1 MNDFEIVK
9 KQVRRNWQVDLG
21 LFLAALGASLTG
33 IYFLFLPVGG
43 YQGGRNPFYGIT
55 FLFERETWD
64 LLHTWTG
71 VAMIA
76 AAFIHLVL
84 HWSWIAGSAK
94 RVSSDIFQRSKH
106 LSLKSRINV
115 VVDLTVAIGFFL
127 TATSGVYFLFG
138 PAGIPSRSLPPY
150 ILNAQIWDLIHT
162 WAFVVMA
169 TGVMIHLA
177 LHWNWIVSVGARI
190 LNPSRKIKTQIA
202 PVEVQI

>member
-1 MNDFEIVK
+1 MNDLEIVK

-33 IYFLFLPVGG
+33 IYFLILPVGG

-64 LLHTWTG
+64 SLHTWTG

-94 RVSSDIFQRSKH
+94 RVSSEVFRRSKQ
-106 LSLKSRINV
+106 LSHKSRINIA
-115 VVDLTVAIGFFL
+115 VDLIVAIGFFM
-127 TATSGVYFLFG
+127 TAFSGIYFLLG
-138 PAGIPSRSLPPY
+138 PAGFPSRSFPQF
-150 ILNAQIWDLIHT
+150 IFNAQTWDLIHT
-162 WAFVVMA
+162 WGFVAMA
-169 TGVMIHLA
+169 SGAMVHIA
-177 LHWNWIVSVGARI
+177 LHWNWIAIVSARL
-190 LNPSRKIKTQIA
+190 LNPSRKANTQNA
-202 PVEVQI
+202 QVEVRI

>member
-1 MNDFEIVK
+1 MNDFSIVK

-21 LFLAALGASLTG
+21 LFLAALGAALTG
-33 IYFLFLPVGG
+33 VYFLILPVGG
-43 YQGGRNPFYGIT
+43 YQGGRNPLYGIT

-76 AAFIHLVL
+76 AVLIHLVL
-84 HWSWIAGSAK
+84 HWNWIAGSFK
-94 RVSSDIFQRSKH
+94 RISSDIFQRNKQ

-115 VVDLTVAIGFFL
+115 TVDFIVAICFFL
-127 TATSGVYFLFG
+127 TAASGIYFLLG
-138 PAGIPSRSLPPY
+138 PTGIPSRSLPQF
-150 ILNAQIWDLIHT
+150 IFNAQTWDLIHT

-177 LHWNWIVSVGARI
+177 LHWNWIGSVGAR
-190 LNPSRKIKTQIA
+190 LLTPSRKIKTQTA
-202 PVEVQI
+202 PVEVRI

>member
-1 MNDFEIVK
+1 MNDFRIVK

-33 IYFLFLPVGG
+33 VYFLILPVGG

-84 HWSWIAGSAK
+84 HWSWISGSAK
-94 RVSSDIFQRSKH
+94 RISSDVFRRSKQ
-106 LSLKSRINV
+106 LSLKSRINIA
-115 VVDLTVAIGFFL
+115 VDLIVAIGFFL
-127 TATSGVYFLFG
+127 TALSGSLFS
-138 PAGIPSRSLPPY
+138 IRSRRFPQP
-150 ILNAQIWDLIHT
+150 
-162 WAFVVMA
+162 
-169 TGVMIHLA
+169 
-177 LHWNWIVSVGARI
+177 
-190 LNPSRKIKTQIA
+190 
-202 PVEVQI
+202 

>member
-33 IYFLFLPVGG
+33 IYFLILPVGG

-71 VAMIA
+71 MAMIA

-94 RVSSDIFQRSKH
+94 RISSDIFRRSKQ
-106 LSLKSRINV
+106 LSPKSRVNIA
-115 VVDLTVAIGFFL
+115 VDLILAIGFFL
-127 TATSGVYFLFG
+127 TAFSGIYFLLG
-138 PAGIPSRSLPPY
+138 PAGFPSRSFPQF
-150 ILNAQIWDLIHT
+150 IFNAQTWDLIHT
-162 WAFVVMA
+162 WGFVAMA
-169 TGVMIHLA
+169 SGAMVHIA
-177 LHWNWIVSVGARI
+177 LHWNWIAIVSARL
-190 LNPSRKIKTQIA
+190 LNPSRKAKTQNA